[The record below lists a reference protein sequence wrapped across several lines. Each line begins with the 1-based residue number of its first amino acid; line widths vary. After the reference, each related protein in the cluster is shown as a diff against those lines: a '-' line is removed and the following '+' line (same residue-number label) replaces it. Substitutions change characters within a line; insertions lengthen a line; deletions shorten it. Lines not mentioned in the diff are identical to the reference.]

1 MSKLYYKAMIED
13 VQNDPKGGASQKC
26 TDAELEALLNAFE
39 YTVKKMATTLARK
52 AWYALEDYA
61 TSKQYG
67 IDRFTLMI
75 ERKEVLG
82 QEQWHGV
89 FEYGSKN
96 LKIIGTLEK

>member
-1 MSKLYYKAMIED
+1 MRKLFYKAMIED
-13 VQNDPKGGASQKC
+13 IQNEKC
-26 TDAELEALLNAFE
+26 TDAELEALVGAFE
-39 YTVKKMATTLARK
+39 HTVKRMATTLARK

-61 TSKQYG
+61 TSKQNG

-75 ERKEVLG
+75 ERKNVLG
-82 QEQWHGV
+82 QEQWHGT

>member
-1 MSKLYYKAMIED
+1 MSKLFYKAMIED
-13 VQNDPKGGASQKC
+13 IQNEKC

-61 TSKQYG
+61 TAKQYG
-67 IDRFTLMI
+67 IDRFTLTL
-75 ERKEVLG
+75 ERRNING

-96 LKIIGTLEK
+96 LKVIGTLEKD